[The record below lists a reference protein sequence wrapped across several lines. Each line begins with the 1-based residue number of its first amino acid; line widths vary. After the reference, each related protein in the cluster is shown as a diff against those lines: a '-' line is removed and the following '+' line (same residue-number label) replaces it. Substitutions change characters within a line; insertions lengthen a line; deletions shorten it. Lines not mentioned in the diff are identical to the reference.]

1 MLYQV
6 LIDNSDTIDESEE
19 QDVVGNTELK
29 SKKCETC
36 RFYYFCAR
44 NFRYEKSVCD
54 GCYHCILYEKE
65 NKSLIFRV
73 VTIEKKGTY
82 RTVSSYFLTEIENL
96 LEKNDLT
103 NRKSGWLYKEELTSN
118 ENENET
124 KTDIKMNQFC

>member
-1 MLYQV
+1 MLYYV
-6 LIDNSDTIDESEE
+6 LIDNTDGNDESEGL
-19 QDVVGNTELK
+19 DIVGNTEFK
-29 SKKCETC
+29 SKKCIDC
-36 RFYYFCAR
+36 SFYYFCAR
-44 NFRYEKSVCD
+44 NFRYQENVRD
-54 GCYHCILYEKE
+54 ECYCCIMYENE

-124 KTDIKMNQFC
+124 KTDIKMN